1 MKSIKIASSK
11 TNRKKQII
19 LKFEKKLKST
29 KPVKTP
35 EKRAALNPA
44 TRRKTEVSLRKL
56 MKLRGEEN
64 E

>member
-1 MKSIKIASSK
+1 MKSIKIATSK

-19 LKFEKKLKST
+19 LKFEKKFKSI

-44 TRRKTEVSLRKL
+44 TRKREVSLRKL

>member
-1 MKSIKIASSK
+1 MKSIKIATSK

-19 LKFEKKLKST
+19 SKVEKKFKLAKSLGMLVRE
-29 KPVKTP
+29 PI
-35 EKRAALNPA
+35 NPA
-44 TRRKTEVSLRKL
+44 TRGKIKVSLREL

>member
-1 MKSIKIASSK
+1 MKKIKIATSK

-19 LKFEKKLKST
+19 LKLKKKSKST
-29 KPVKTP
+29 KTP
-35 EKRAALNPA
+35 EKRLGINPA

-56 MKLRGEEN
+56 MKLRGGEN